1 MEAKKILVFPAGT
14 EIAFEIWNA
23 LKFSKFIE
31 LYGANSMPSHAEF
44 IFQRCDE
51 TLPFETDSG
60 FIDALNNLI
69 DRWKIEYIYPAHD
82 SACLTLT
89 REQDKL
95 HAIVV
100 TSPFKTVDI
109 CRSKNKTYEF
119 FKYESFL
126 PVFYH
131 NANEVK
137 EFPVFIKPA
146 VGQGSV
152 GARKIEQ
159 LEDLQE
165 ALSEGTEYA
174 ICEYLPGNE
183 YTIDCFTDRHG
194 RLRTCHIRQRE
205 RIKTGISVRS
215 SLIPMDDDVFDI
227 AEKINTKLE
236 FNGAWFFQLKKN
248 IYGDYRL
255 MEISPRIP
263 GTMGVSRNL
272 GINYPMLTLFNMWG
286 YDVDI
291 IDNKEEITLDRA
303 FISRYKINLSYHH
316 VYMDFDDTV
325 YIGDKV
331 NVQMMTF
338 LYQCVNKGIGVTL
351 LTKHAKD
358 IYDSL
363 KRFKISVD
371 LFDEI
376 VHIEQGDNKAIYI
389 VDKES
394 IFIDDSF
401 AERLNIQRNIGIPVF
416 DLDMIESLIDW
427 RM

>member
-1 MEAKKILVFPAGT
+1 M
-14 EIAFEIWNA
+14 
-23 LKFSKFIE
+23 
-31 LYGANSMPSHAEF
+31 
-44 IFQRCDE
+44 
-51 TLPFETDSG
+51 
-60 FIDALNNLI
+60 
-69 DRWKIEYIYPAHD
+69 
-82 SACLTLT
+82 
-89 REQDKL
+89 
-95 HAIVV
+95 
-100 TSPFKTVDI
+100 
-109 CRSKNKTYEF
+109 
-119 FKYESFL
+119 
-126 PVFYH
+126 
-131 NANEVK
+131 
-137 EFPVFIKPA
+137 
-146 VGQGSV
+146 GQGSV

-316 VYMDFDDTV
+316 VYF
-325 YIGDKV
+325 
-331 NVQMMTF
+331 F
-338 LYQCVNKGIGVTL
+338 
-351 LTKHAKD
+351 
-358 IYDSL
+358 
-363 KRFKISVD
+363 
-371 LFDEI
+371 
-376 VHIEQGDNKAIYI
+376 
-389 VDKES
+389 
-394 IFIDDSF
+394 
-401 AERLNIQRNIGIPVF
+401 
-416 DLDMIESLIDW
+416 
-427 RM
+427 